1 MFRNSWCFLLHLH
14 AAFHI
19 INTMKDYKRSTAED
33 ILGLNDPEP
42 RNDVPYRGVMVYD
55 HKTAGTIQVMN
66 AETYGNWKSY
76 QPGRYGRSAVKKAG
90 GKNTAH
96 I

>member
-1 MFRNSWCFLLHLH
+1 
-14 AAFHI
+14 
-19 INTMKDYKRSTAED
+19 MKNDLVDD
-33 ILGLNDPEP
+33 ILGLLPPKVKPE
-42 RNDVPYRGVMVYD
+42 VQPYRGVMIYD
-55 HKTAGTIQVMN
+55 HKTAGTIQVMD
-66 AETYGNWKSY
+66 ADTYSGWKDY

>member
-1 MFRNSWCFLLHLH
+1 
-14 AAFHI
+14 
-19 INTMKDYKRSTAED
+19 MKTNNLIDD
-33 ILGLNDPEP
+33 ILGKLPPKVKPEV
-42 RNDVPYRGVMVYD
+42 VPYRGVMIYD

-66 AETYGNWKSY
+66 AETWGDWKSR

>member
-1 MFRNSWCFLLHLH
+1 
-14 AAFHI
+14 
-19 INTMKDYKRSTAED
+19 MKNKLVDD
-33 ILGLNDPEP
+33 ILGLLPP
-42 RNDVPYRGVMVYD
+42 PIKQDVQPYRGVMVYD
-55 HKTAGTIQVMN
+55 HKTAGSIQVMN
-66 AETYGNWKSY
+66 ADTYAGWKSY

>member
-1 MFRNSWCFLLHLH
+1 MTTKTF
-14 AAFHI
+14 
-19 INTMKDYKRSTAED
+19 DVED
-33 ILGLNDPEP
+33 FLGLKDEP
-42 RNDVPYRGVMVYD
+42 PKVEVQPYRGVMVYD

-66 AETYGNWKSY
+66 AETYAGWKSY
-76 QPGRYGRSAVKKAG
+76 QPGRFGRSAVKKAG

>member
-1 MFRNSWCFLLHLH
+1 MLRLHTT
-14 AAFHI
+14 FHI

-66 AETYGNWKSY
+66 AETYSNWKSY

>member
-1 MFRNSWCFLLHLH
+1 MITRYHTCMSKTKSFD
-14 AAFHI
+14 AAEF
-19 INTMKDYKRSTAED
+19 
-33 ILGLNDPEP
+33 LGLDTPP
-42 RNDVPYRGVMVYD
+42 PKVDVVPYRGVMIYG

-66 AETYGNWKSY
+66 GATYANWKSY

>member
-1 MFRNSWCFLLHLH
+1 MSKTETFNGGEFWRLD
-14 AAFHI
+14 APAP
-19 INTMKDYKRSTAED
+19 KED
-33 ILGLNDPEP
+33 V
-42 RNDVPYRGVMVYD
+42 VPYRGVMIYG
-55 HKTAGTIQVMN
+55 HKTAGTIQVMDG
-66 AETYGNWKSY
+66 ATYTNWKSY

>member
-1 MFRNSWCFLLHLH
+1 MNDTL
-14 AAFHI
+14 I
-19 INTMKDYKRSTAED
+19 DD
-33 ILGLNDPEP
+33 ILGRLPP
-42 RNDVPYRGVMVYD
+42 PVKPDVQPYRGVMIYD

-66 AETYGNWKSY
+66 SSTYSDWKSY
-76 QPGRYGRSAVKKAG
+76 QPGRFGRSAVKKAG

>member
-1 MFRNSWCFLLHLH
+1 M
-14 AAFHI
+14 I
-19 INTMKDYKRSTAED
+19 
-33 ILGLNDPEP
+33 
-42 RNDVPYRGVMVYD
+42 YD
-55 HKTAGTIQVMN
+55 HKTAGTIQVMD
-66 AETYGNWKSY
+66 ADAYSGWKEY

>member
-1 MFRNSWCFLLHLH
+1 MC
-14 AAFHI
+14 
-19 INTMKDYKRSTAED
+19 MKRIKANVDD
-33 ILGLNDPEP
+33 ILGLNTPPP
-42 RNDVPYRGVMVYD
+42 RNDIPYRGVMIYD
-55 HKTAGTIQVMN
+55 HKTAGTIQVMD
-66 AETYGNWKSY
+66 AAAYSNWKGY

>member
-1 MFRNSWCFLLHLH
+1 MIVCYHISMSKTKSFD
-14 AAFHI
+14 AAEF
-19 INTMKDYKRSTAED
+19 
-33 ILGLNDPEP
+33 LGLNVPPPKVDV
-42 RNDVPYRGVMVYD
+42 VPYRGVMIYG

-66 AETYGNWKSY
+66 GETYANWKSY

>member
-1 MFRNSWCFLLHLH
+1 MSKKTFDVEEF
-14 AAFHI
+14 
-19 INTMKDYKRSTAED
+19 
-33 ILGLNDPEP
+33 LGLNDPGPKIE
-42 RNDVPYRGVMVYD
+42 VQPYRGVMVYD

-66 AETYGNWKSY
+66 AETYSGWKSY
-76 QPGRYGRSAVKKAG
+76 QPGRFGRSAVKKAG

>member
-1 MFRNSWCFLLHLH
+1 MNQN
-14 AAFHI
+14 
-19 INTMKDYKRSTAED
+19 NTLIDD
-33 ILGLNDPEP
+33 ILGLSPPKFKHEV
-42 RNDVPYRGVMVYD
+42 VPYRGVMVYD
-55 HKTAGTIQVMN
+55 HKTAGSIQVMD
-66 AETYGNWKSY
+66 ADTYSGWKSY